1 MSRSARKSSR
11 DRHSGAKDRCAT
23 VSKERCDIQSE
34 GYSGGGL
41 RAPQKSSCS
50 GQGCCTVPEK
60 KETRGK
66 ICAADSCSE
75 MGCRPSTEGQE
86 GRQYKPE
93 SDGISKARNFGPN
106 PSDVEKGLS
115 MFEHVILSVQGMTCS
130 GCETKLFRSLS
141 GIPSVRKLKTS
152 LVLSR
157 AEFEVD
163 INIMSAVDV
172 IAQLERTTGFSGER
186 ITDRGQHLNILITGH
201 PNALLDQ
208 TPPYG
213 VTDMVLVGDKTV
225 RIYYNA
231 KTIGARDLLE
241 RGFSAPLLLAPLCP
255 HPSIAAGNKHVR
267 KIGFMTILS
276 ALLTVP
282 VLVFA
287 WAPLPKHDLMY
298 GSVSLALA
306 TIIQVVVAGPFYSR
320 ALKSLLF
327 ARVIEMDLLIVLS
340 TSAAYIFSVV
350 AFGYLVRGNPLST
363 GEFFETSTL
372 LVTLIMAGQFISA
385 LARQKAVESISIR
398 SLQATTA
405 ILVINDGK
413 GEMEVDTRLLQY
425 GDVFKV
431 VPDSRIVTDGTV
443 LFGTSEVDE
452 SMMTG
457 EARLV
462 EKRVGS
468 SVVAG
473 SLNGSG
479 LLDIQVT
486 RLPGDNT
493 ISTIAGMVDEAKLSK
508 PKTQEMADHVAGYF
522 VPLIITLTIIT
533 LIIWIAV
540 GITVR
545 KQTGSEAAIQAIT
558 FAIAVLIVSCP
569 CAIGLA
575 VPMVVVI
582 AGGVAADHGV
592 IFKTAETIENA
603 RKASH
608 VVFDKTGTLTQGK
621 LAVTAEEYPK
631 GSRDSTLPL
640 LLGLISNIKHPV
652 SAAVT
657 NHLRMRGVV
666 PAQLDDIKTMTG
678 KGVEGVANGTTIRAG
693 NSQWLGVESSPAV
706 QSFLSEGYTVF
717 CVVIAND
724 LHAVFGLEDSLRP
737 DAASVV
743 SALASRGITISI
755 VSGDDDGAVQSI
767 ATKLGIPPSN
777 VKSRC
782 SPGDKQKYLQDMMRN
797 KQDVVIF
804 CGDGTNDAVALAQAS
819 IGVHVN
825 EGTDVA
831 QSAADAVLI
840 RPALTGILVLMDL
853 SRAAFFRIV
862 FNFAWAFVYNL
873 FAILLA
879 AGAFVNARIPPQYA
893 GLGEV
898 VSVLPVVAIALQ
910 LKYARFGGR

>member
-1 MSRSARKSSR
+1 MSRCAQKSSR
-11 DRHSGAKDRCAT
+11 DRRSGGKDTCAT
-23 VSKERCDIQSE
+23 VLKARCDIQSE

-41 RAPQKSSCS
+41 RNPQKSSCS
-50 GQGCCTVPEK
+50 GQGCCTVPEN
-60 KETRGK
+60 KEIPGK
-66 ICAADSCSE
+66 TCAEDSCSE

-93 SDGISKARNFGPN
+93 SDGISKARNFASN

-141 GIPSVRKLKTS
+141 GIPSVRNLKTS
-152 LVLSR
+152 VVLSR
-157 AEFEVD
+157 AEFEID
-163 INIMSAVDV
+163 ISTISADDV
-172 IAQLERTTGFSGER
+172 IAQLERTTGFGYER
-186 ITDRGQHLNILITGH
+186 ITDKGQHLDVLITGH
-201 PNALLDQ
+201 PSALLDQ
-208 TPPYG
+208 TPPHG
-213 VTDMVLVGDKTV
+213 VTNMAFVGDKTV

-231 KTIGARDLLE
+231 ESIGARDLRD
-241 RGFSAPLLLAPLCP
+241 RGFSAPLLLAPLRP

-267 KIGFMTILS
+267 KVGFITILS
-276 ALLTVP
+276 AFLTVP

-287 WAPLPKHDLMY
+287 WAPLPKHDLIY
-298 GSVSLALA
+298 GSVSLVLA

-327 ARVIEMDLLIVLS
+327 ARVIEMDLLIALS

-405 ILVINDGK
+405 ILVTNGK

-479 LLDIQVT
+479 LLDIQLT

-508 PKTQEMADHVAGYF
+508 PKIQETADHVAGYF
-522 VPLIITLTIIT
+522 VPVIITLTIIT

-592 IFKTAETIENA
+592 VFKTAETIEIA

-652 SAAVT
+652 STAVT
-657 NHLRMRGVV
+657 NHLRIRGVV
-666 PAQLDDIKTMTG
+666 PAQLDDIKTVTG

-693 NSQWLGVESSPAV
+693 NSHWLGVESSPEV
-706 QSFLSEGYTVF
+706 QSFLVKGYTVF
-717 CVVIAND
+717 CVVIANE

-777 VKSRC
+777 AKSRC
-782 SPGDKQKYLQDMMRN
+782 SPGDKQKYLQDIMRN